1 MIARKLELRR
11 RYDDT
16 ADFYDRRYEEIQRAK
31 YSIVMKNL
39 PDGSK
44 RILDLGCGTGMFLKE
59 LSTRAK
65 FVVGVDASLEMLK
78 VAKSRAEEVAL
89 VQADAD
95 ALPFADGSFDAV
107 VSVTLLQNMPDP
119 AVTVRE
125 LVRVLRPSGVVVLTV
140 MKRKYSREELER
152 WVKQAGMKLV
162 SSGEMEGN
170 EDVFCV
176 ARA

>member
-16 ADFYDRRYEEIQRAK
+16 AGFYDRRYEGIQRVK
-31 YSIVMKNL
+31 YGIAMKNL
-39 PDGSK
+39 PDGRK
-44 RILDLGCGTGMFLKE
+44 HILDLGCGTGMFIEE

-65 FVVGVDASLEMLK
+65 FVVGVDTSLEMLK
-78 VAKSRAEEVAL
+78 VAKGRARETVL

-95 ALPFADGSFDAV
+95 ALPFADRSFDAV
-107 VSVTLLQNMPDP
+107 VSVTLLQNMSDP

-125 LVRVLRPSGVVVLTV
+125 VARVLRPSGVAVLTV
-140 MKRKYSREELER
+140 LKRKYSREELEK
-152 WVKQAGMKLV
+152 WVKHAGMELV
-162 SSGEMEGN
+162 GSGEIEGS